1 MHLSPVLD
9 PAGNPVFSAGGR
21 HAWKTHE
28 HRGYTVSLEWV
39 ISGTRRRAAP
49 CMVIWSSENVFV
61 PGTSE
66 RGMWA
71 IGRRALQDF
80 VGFDRDGKCTGSASV
95 HCMREAH
102 EAMPILGKDP
112 NDKAAF
118 VALIDCIVKFAPDLA
133 LMPVTPAWL
142 QKQEAAP
149 AMWEVSAT
157 DKNTGKTLSE
167 SEV

>member
-9 PAGNPVFSAGGR
+9 PSGNPVFSAGGR
-21 HAWKTHE
+21 HSWRVHE

-49 CMVIWSSENVFV
+49 CMVIWSSENVFI

-71 IGRRALQDF
+71 IGRRALSEF
-80 VGFDRDGKCTGSASV
+80 VGFDRDGKCTGGASV
-95 HCMREAH
+95 HCLRECH
-102 EAMPILGKDP
+102 EALPILGKDR
-112 NDKAAF
+112 NDKQALM
-118 VALIDCIVKFAPDLA
+118 ALIDCIVKFAPELHR
-133 LMPVTPAWL
+133 MPVTPAWL
-142 QKQEAAP
+142 HRKESAP
-149 AMWEVSAT
+149 PMWEVTAT
-157 DKNTGKTLSE
+157 NKSTGRVLSE